1 MHLPVLGVDKRTLE
15 LLEKGKY
22 DEVFEKPKYVENM
35 NAEQSGTSTTHFNG
49 ESIILSV
56 IVSASY
62 EIESAKR
69 PIKILQKAN
78 LAV

>member
-22 DEVFEKPKYVENM
+22 DEVFEKPKYVENI
-35 NAEQSGTSTTHFNG
+35 NAEQSGASTTHFYG
-49 ESIILSV
+49 KSIFFV

-62 EIESAKR
+62 EIESAQR
-69 PIKILQKAN
+69 PIKILRKEN